1 MGSAD
6 WLRWRTMRSTRALG
20 LFWLIVVATMMSV
33 EVGAE
38 EEAVSLGAATPS
50 EDKYKPVYNKITNV
64 GLTNINEWKSENEQL
79 EKTNNKLRT
88 RLSTPW
94 KTKVA
99 KDCCKYHEIPWFKFG
114 FLGRTYKNKSKGE
127 CRALCNQYL
136 GCRSY
141 SYRFKDKTCIY
152 SAAAVSYDS
161 DWSFYS
167 KKYSKP
173 GGGHKGLFTKQK
185 NFKKHY
191 HEGKPRQTGT
201 YHMFPGMKF
210 LQPFKETKKMSKPQC
225 EYACTKDL
233 GCGSFSYDNTNN
245 MCAIS
250 GGKVSYAPDFHYYE
264 KDLSNLKKPGYEE
277 KHEKENAAKEVLK
290 ENYVHEIDKTRRA
303 EAAARK
309 KEQAKKK
316 VMEAKVKKDKAKKEK
331 DDKKEARITRAE
343 KKLAKTVSNG
353 KKAVGRIDLQKK
365 KLLSK
370 TDKLIK
376 KREKLQKKL
385 LKVHH
390 NEVKSKT
397 KMKIRVISKALGQMK
412 VTKIGVNM
420 RERNQKL
427 QIVKDKKTVQK
438 LKDVDK
444 EAKNKTAEAKKSEKE
459 SKKELSR
466 LEFAVGYWTKKNKLA
481 TTERRKKKCK
491 EEEKMAQEKVDK
503 AKNKEE
509 RRIKEATRKET
520 NVKYVQLKLRKKI
533 QVEKRDKEVLKK
545 KQIKEKAKKKAEE
558 MREKRLIKER
568 VAKKKEAGKKET
580 VKKEQAIKEKSV
592 KAKKEKAKKEA
603 KKKEGVVKEKKK
615 KIEMKAKAERKK
627 KKKAE
632 RMTKEQ
638 NKKVQKSEEKGRGDA

>member
-1 MGSAD
+1 MG
-6 WLRWRTMRSTRALG
+6 
-20 LFWLIVVATMMSV
+20 
-33 EVGAE
+33 
-38 EEAVSLGAATPS
+38 
-50 EDKYKPVYNKITNV
+50 
-64 GLTNINEWKSENEQL
+64 
-79 EKTNNKLRT
+79 
-88 RLSTPW
+88 
-94 KTKVA
+94 
-99 KDCCKYHEIPWFKFG
+99 
-114 FLGRTYKNKSKGE
+114 
-127 CRALCNQYL
+127 
-136 GCRSY
+136 
-141 SYRFKDKTCIY
+141 
-152 SAAAVSYDS
+152 
-161 DWSFYS
+161 
-167 KKYSKP
+167 
-173 GGGHKGLFTKQK
+173 
-185 NFKKHY
+185 
-191 HEGKPRQTGT
+191 
-201 YHMFPGMKF
+201 FPGMKF

-316 VMEAKVKKDKAKKEK
+316 VMEAKVKKDKAKK
-331 DDKKEARITRAE
+331 
-343 KKLAKTVSNG
+343 
-353 KKAVGRIDLQKK
+353 
-365 KLLSK
+365 
-370 TDKLIK
+370 

-412 VTKIGVNM
+412 VTKIGVNT

-427 QIVKDKKTVQK
+427 QNKKDKEVARKNLTKKKKEDRREKKDDRKVFKDTKKLKIVRDKKTVQK

-509 RRIKEATRKET
+509 RRIKE
-520 NVKYVQLKLRKKI
+520 
-533 QVEKRDKEVLKK
+533 
-545 KQIKEKAKKKAEE
+545 
-558 MREKRLIKER
+558 
-568 VAKKKEAGKKET
+568 
-580 VKKEQAIKEKSV
+580 
-592 KAKKEKAKKEA
+592 
-603 KKKEGVVKEKKK
+603 
-615 KIEMKAKAERKK
+615 
-627 KKKAE
+627 
-632 RMTKEQ
+632 
-638 NKKVQKSEEKGRGDA
+638 

>member
-309 KEQAKKK
+309 KEQ
-316 VMEAKVKKDKAKKEK
+316 
-331 DDKKEARITRAE
+331 
-343 KKLAKTVSNG
+343 
-353 KKAVGRIDLQKK
+353 
-365 KLLSK
+365 
-370 TDKLIK
+370 
-376 KREKLQKKL
+376 
-385 LKVHH
+385 
-390 NEVKSKT
+390 
-397 KMKIRVISKALGQMK
+397 
-412 VTKIGVNM
+412 
-420 RERNQKL
+420 
-427 QIVKDKKTVQK
+427 
-438 LKDVDK
+438 
-444 EAKNKTAEAKKSEKE
+444 
-459 SKKELSR
+459 
-466 LEFAVGYWTKKNKLA
+466 
-481 TTERRKKKCK
+481 
-491 EEEKMAQEKVDK
+491 
-503 AKNKEE
+503 
-509 RRIKEATRKET
+509 
-520 NVKYVQLKLRKKI
+520 
-533 QVEKRDKEVLKK
+533 
-545 KQIKEKAKKKAEE
+545 
-558 MREKRLIKER
+558 
-568 VAKKKEAGKKET
+568 
-580 VKKEQAIKEKSV
+580 
-592 KAKKEKAKKEA
+592 
-603 KKKEGVVKEKKK
+603 EKKK

-627 KKKAE
+627 KKKERESKAE
-632 RMTKEQ
+632 RKKKELTMKEKRRKETKAKEVAKKKAERNQKLQ
-638 NKKVQKSEEKGRGDA
+638 NKKD